1 MKGCSYHYLKDRQE
15 RRELIKSLG
24 SDKVIYKAYVD
35 RNGSQQVHYITS
47 NGVILIYDKIKK
59 ILITKYIA
67 RPNQIKRL
75 YESNNKKA
83 PNWLLK
89 LAYEHKQEGL
99 NA

>member
-1 MKGCSYHYLKDRQE
+1 MIRL
-15 RRELIKSLG
+15 
-24 SDKVIYKAYVD
+24 
-35 RNGSQQVHYITS
+35 
-47 NGVILIYDKIKK
+47 KK